1 MQAVSIKF
9 SLWVAVLLAL
19 GSVGVLLSTAC
30 VDQIP
35 DQTATDV
42 RVVEPPTTMFME
54 DTADAGLMYVQHQ
67 ARTPGDCLFDN
78 IARETEE
85 ERSGT
90 LCDAERMTG
99 GAAAGD
105 FDGDGA
111 TDLLVTRLDGHDLL
125 FRNRGDG
132 TFEEV
137 SAQAGLERWDLQTNG
152 AAWGDVDN
160 DGDLDLFVTT
170 VGDTRH
176 YLFINDGGVFTE
188 QGLERGTAVETG
200 DRRIGFSAS
209 FGDYD
214 LDGFLDLH
222 VTEWRP
228 SQLVGEAVA
237 GVRLLRNL
245 GAESPGFFEDV
256 TEAAGVLMEGVV
268 SQTQAQLT
276 EGTFAFGSTFVDLD
290 GDGWPD
296 LAVASDFGTSRLF
309 WNNRD
314 GTFSDGTLAAQ
325 VGTAQNAMGTT
336 FGDYD
341 ADGDLDWFVTS
352 VFSLQRGSPGGDE
365 EGTKDGNRL
374 FRNDGGRRF
383 SDATDE
389 ADVRDGSWGWGA
401 AFFDADN
408 DGDLDLTMTNGMLMM
423 PGYGADAMRYWE
435 NDGRGRFRSMST
447 AAGLDDIEDGKGL
460 LVFDADNDGDLD
472 VFVVNNA
479 SEPRFYRNET
489 RGAGRWLRL
498 SLEGTI
504 SNRQGLGARVSVF
517 ASGLPEQIREMGVS
531 SHFLGQ
537 SEDALHFGL
546 DQASR
551 VDIVIRWPASGLV
564 TTLNDIPANS
574 WIHVTEGEAGY
585 EVMTPLS

>member
-1 MQAVSIKF
+1 MQAVSAKIA
-9 SLWVAVLLAL
+9 LRVVALLAIVCAAPIL
-19 GSVGVLLSTAC
+19 VSAC
-30 VDQIP
+30 VDEIP
-35 DQTATDV
+35 EESAAPT
-42 RVVEPPTTMFME
+42 RVVEPTAASFME
-54 DTADAGLMYVQHQ
+54 DTESAGLMYIQHEKNE
-67 ARTPGDCLFDN
+67 PGDCLFDN
-78 IARETEE
+78 ITRETEE

-137 SAQAGLERWDLQTNG
+137 SGLAGLERWNLQTNG
-152 AAWGDVDN
+152 AVWGDVDN

-188 QGLERGTAVETG
+188 QGLERGVAVETG

-222 VTEWRP
+222 ITEWRP

-245 GAESPGFFEDV
+245 GADAPGHFEDV
-256 TEAAGVLMEGVV
+256 TEAAGVQMQGVV

-290 GDGWPD
+290 GDGWPE

-309 WNNRD
+309 WNNGD
-314 GTFSDGTLAAQ
+314 GTFTDGTLAAE

-352 VFSLQRGSPGGDE
+352 IYSLQRGSPGGDE

-374 FRNDGGRRF
+374 FRNDGARRF
-383 SDATDE
+383 TDATDD

-408 DGDLDLTMTNGMLMM
+408 DGDLDLTMTNGMEMM
-423 PGYGADAMRYWE
+423 PGYHADAMRYWE

-460 LVFDADNDGDLD
+460 LIFDADNDGDLD

-479 SEPRFYRNET
+479 SEPRFYRNES
-489 RGAGRWLRL
+489 RGAGSWLRV
-498 SLEGTI
+498 SLEGTT
-504 SNRQGLGARVSVF
+504 SNRQGLGSRVSVF
-517 ASGLPEQIREMGVS
+517 AEGLPEQIREVGVG

-537 SEDALHFGL
+537 SEDVLHFGL
-546 DQASR
+546 RDAGSA
-551 VDIVIRWPASGLV
+551 DIVIRWPASGLV
-564 TTLNDIPANS
+564 TTLNDVPANS
-574 WIHVTEGEAGY
+574 WIQVTEGEPGFK
-585 EVMTPLS
+585 VIGG